1 MLSDLSHT
9 SKLSRDLGS
18 KASNNC
24 SGAKYLVKNAMKDSV
39 ILIIYNYFCD
49 KTYVCFIAFALL
61 KIFGY
66 SYANIQ
72 ITNVTAT
79 GYLCVYVAFVL
90 VARTL
95 ITCTNF
101 ETKITLC

>member
-24 SGAKYLVKNAMKDSV
+24 SGAKYLVENAMKASV
-39 ILIIYNYFCD
+39 ILIIHNYFCD
-49 KTYVCFIAFALL
+49 KRYVCFIALALVM
-61 KIFGY
+61 IFGK
-66 SYANIQ
+66 SYAIMQ
-72 ITNVTAT
+72 VTNVTTT
-79 GYLCVYVAFVL
+79 GYLCKHVPFVL

-101 ETKITLC
+101 KTKITSC